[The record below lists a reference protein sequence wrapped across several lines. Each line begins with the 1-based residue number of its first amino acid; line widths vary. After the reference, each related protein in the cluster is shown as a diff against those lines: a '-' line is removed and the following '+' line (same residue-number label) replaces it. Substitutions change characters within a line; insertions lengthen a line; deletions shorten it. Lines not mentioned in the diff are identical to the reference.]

1 MKNNSLRCLFKCHGG
16 KSYLKW
22 WIIGF
27 FPKNYTQLTYVE
39 GCGGAASIL
48 LNKQKSIKE
57 VYNDIDPKIVSIV
70 REFADKEPKEFI
82 DLILKTEYKYDSF
95 QWALNHQ
102 SEDAKL
108 NAVAELVKRRMSRGG
123 LGKAFSWSNR
133 HRGGRPGEI
142 NSWETYKEQVW
153 EIADRLKNV
162 EVQCKSINNLI
173 DSFENENTLFYI
185 DPPYLPE
192 TRQAKK
198 VYNFE
203 MTEEEH
209 IALGEK
215 LNKTLAKVILS
226 GYQSQLYAKLYKN
239 WNMQCISIANH
250 SSQTEIKQKR
260 IEVLWMNY

>member
-1 MKNNSLRCLFKCHGG
+1 MKKFRPIFKCHGG
-16 KSYLKW
+16 KYYLVEFVIK
-22 WIIGF
+22 F

-48 LNKQKSIKE
+48 LNKQKSVKE
-57 VYNDIDPKIVSIV
+57 VYNDLDPKIVSIV
-70 REFADKEPKEFI
+70 REFTSKEPKEFI
-82 DLILKTEYKYDSF
+82 DLVLKTEYKYDSF
-95 QWALNHQ
+95 QWALNQQ
-102 SEDAKL
+102 SEDVKL

-133 HRGGRPGEI
+133 QRGGRPGEI
-142 NSWETYKEQVW
+142 NSWETYKERMW
-153 EIADRLKNV
+153 EVAERLKDV
-162 EVQCKSINNLI
+162 EVHCKPINDLI
-173 DSFENENTLFYI
+173 SSFENENTLFYI

-209 IALGEK
+209 ITLGEK
-215 LNKTLAKVILS
+215 LNKTPAKVVLS

-250 SSQTEIKQKR
+250 SGQTEIKQKR
-260 IEVLWMNY
+260 IECVWTNY